1 MHLNA
6 LRQTVRRLLKNRGFS
21 ASVVLT
27 LGLGIAATV
36 SVFSIIDAV
45 LIRPL
50 PYPNP
55 SQLFRVFQSKAPND
69 QSQIDNF
76 SPANFLD
83 FRAQNRSFADL
94 AASCGF
100 NYNLTANG
108 EAKHLSGIAISAGL
122 FDILGVQPTLGR
134 SFLPAEDSYS
144 SPHVVLLSNALWS
157 GEFHGDQQIV
167 GRVVSLNGDPY
178 TVVGVMPRGFR
189 SPDGEDPALWVPLQQ
204 QIRPDRMLWRDQHFL
219 QVIGRLRPGVTI
231 DQARADLNRISAQL
245 HNQYP
250 ATDNGPGAA
259 VIPLQES
266 LVGDSRTSLLLSF
279 GIVVFVLL
287 IASGNVGILTLARV
301 TGRTRELAIRSALGA
316 SARQVLSDLVVESVI
331 LGLLGGS
338 LGIALALAASKLVLH
353 FAPSYG
359 VFALVQIN
367 PEVLAFAVAVS
378 VLVGFGLGLIPGATV
393 LRCNLQDVLKSS
405 GSAQATGSRHR
416 IPRNILIV
424 SEISLAF
431 VLLIA
436 TGLLLR
442 SLINLQHQPLGF
454 RAEGVLTAK
463 IALPRI
469 HYQNN
474 DDVINFFTR
483 VGQNLRNLPGIDAVG
498 IGYPLPI
505 QGNEFWTSFTI
516 PGRAQPANEYESAS
530 LRFID
535 SGFLRAIGIPLL
547 DGRDIVDADDKNR
560 EAVALVSASFARQYW
575 PYETAIGRYITIDRD
590 PPVPRRIVGIVGDV
604 RASMEDDP
612 LPTMYVSYKQM
623 SFPTMAIVLQT
634 RQSSIPLQQIRQ
646 AVQSVDPYQPLD
658 DLESMTAI
666 IHRSLEPWR
675 FALWLLGGLASLA
688 IVLTAIGLFAVLSYL
703 VGERTKELGV
713 RMAVGASRANIIGIV
728 LTQSLTLTLWG
739 IAIGISLAFVCV
751 RLMQTTVYNI
761 QPNDPQIF
769 TAVAI
774 SVAITALA
782 AAYLPARRA
791 AAIEPLAALREE

>member
-1 MHLNA
+1 
-6 LRQTVRRLLKNRGFS
+6 
-21 ASVVLT
+21 VVLT
-27 LGLGIAATV
+27 LSLGIGATV

-69 QSQIDNF
+69 ESQIDNV

-83 FRAQNRSFADL
+83 FREQNRSFTDF

-108 EAKHLSGIAISAGL
+108 EPKHLRGVAVSAGL
-122 FDILGVQPTLGR
+122 FDILGVRPALGR

-144 SPHVVLLSNALWS
+144 SPHVVLLSNTLWY
-157 GEFHGDQQIV
+157 GEFHADPQIV
-167 GRVVSLNGDPY
+167 GRIVSLNGDPY

-231 DQARADLNRISAQL
+231 DQARADLNRIAAQL
-245 HNQYP
+245 HTQYP
-250 ATDNGPGAA
+250 ATDNGSGAA

-266 LVGDSRTSLLLSF
+266 LVGDTRTSLLLSF
-279 GIVVFVLL
+279 GIVIFVLL
-287 IASGNVGILTLARV
+287 IASGNVAILMLARV
-301 TGRTRELAIRSALGA
+301 TSRTREFAIRTALGA
-316 SARQVLSDLVVESVI
+316 GARQILFDVLVESVT

-338 LGIALALAASKLVLH
+338 LGVLLALAARKLVLH

-359 VFALVQIN
+359 IFAQVQIN

-378 VLVGFGLGLIPGATV
+378 VIVGFGLGLIPAATA
-393 LRCNLQDVLKSS
+393 LRSNLQDMLKNSS
-405 GSAQATGSRHR
+405 NASVAGMHHR

-424 SEISLAF
+424 AEISLSF

-442 SLINLQHQPLGF
+442 SLMNLQHQPLGF

-469 HYQNN
+469 RYQNN

-483 VGQNLRNLPGIDAVG
+483 AGQNLRNLPGLDAVG
-498 IGYPLPI
+498 LGYPLPVE
-505 QGNEFWTSFTI
+505 GNEFWASFTI
-516 PGRAQPANEYESAS
+516 PGRAQSANEYESAS
-530 LRFID
+530 LRFMD

-547 DGRDIVDADDKNR
+547 DGRDIIDADDKNR
-560 EAVALVSASFARQYW
+560 EAVALVSSSFARQYW
-575 PYETAIGRYITIDRD
+575 PHESPIGGYIVIDRD
-590 PPVPRRIVGIVGDV
+590 TPVPRRIVGIVGDV
-604 RASMEDDP
+604 RASIEDDP
-612 LPTMYVSYKQM
+612 LPTVYVSYKQM
-623 SFPTMAIVLQT
+623 SFPSMAIVVQPGK
-634 RQSSIPLQQIRQ
+634 SSSSLLPQIRQ

-658 DLESMTAI
+658 ELESMNAI

-675 FALWLLGGLASLA
+675 FALWLLGGLAALA
-688 IVLTAIGLFAVLSYL
+688 VVLTAIGLFAVLSYL

-713 RMAVGASRANIIGIV
+713 RMAVGASRGKIIGIV
-728 LTQSLTLTLWG
+728 LTQSLKFTLWG
-739 IAIGISLAFVCV
+739 IALGICLAIVSV
-751 RLMQTTVYNI
+751 RLMQATIYNI
-761 QPNDPQIF
+761 QPNDPPIF
-769 TAVAI
+769 VAVTI
-774 SVAITALA
+774 SVALTALVA
-782 AAYLPARRA
+782 ACLPARRA
-791 AAIEPLAALREE
+791 AAIDPLAALREE